1 MIPDL
6 MAEIERLRTENAALA
21 TRPCIA
27 CEIITPAQ
35 IKSLRKRCEALEI
48 ELHGAISMLD
58 LIDADTVSVRWGTV
72 AQFIR
77 DRQELSET
85 FTRLTRAQK

>member
-35 IKSLRKRCEALEI
+35 IDALQERADLLET
-48 ELHGAISMLD
+48 ELQSAMLMLD
-58 LIDADTVSVRWGTV
+58 LIDADSVSVRWGTV
-72 AQFIR
+72 AQFVR
-77 DRQELSET
+77 DRQELNET
-85 FTRLTRAQK
+85 FNCLTRAQK

>member
-6 MAEIERLRTENAALA
+6 MAEIERLRAENAALA

-27 CEIITPAQ
+27 CEIIAPAQ
-35 IKSLRKRCEALEI
+35 IEALRERADLLEA
-48 ELHGAISMLD
+48 ELQGAILMLD

-77 DRQELSET
+77 DRQELNET
-85 FTRLTRAQK
+85 FNRLTRAQK